1 MVYRR
6 CGRPGGA
13 CFSRE
18 TEPAKISGGASGGRA
33 VRGEQ
38 AAPAEIIT
46 PMTVEERVRIL
57 ALHPTFAHFD
67 GAALRAVA
75 ARCRSATFPAGATIM
90 RQGDPGNFAYLILDG
105 EADVFVEIPV
115 GRITMA
121 TLGRHHTIGELGA
134 FTDMPR
140 TATVVARTDLATL
153 RIDHDALMS
162 LAADFPAIPL
172 GVIRELGRRLHSMNK
187 PLAYLTYAAGALA
200 RDEYDPAFL
209 TELTDQ
215 QGELA
220 AFARVFA
227 NMAAE
232 IRDKQQR
239 RREMGAAA
247 DLQKSILP
255 GPLAQNGAARAVDL
269 HAEMHP
275 ARDIGG
281 DFYDYLLVDDKR
293 LVVTLA
299 DVSGKGIPAALFM
312 AVSRTVMRSIAGQD
326 DMAAAMR
333 DANRL
338 LSSENEALMFVTVFY
353 GVLDLANGVLRW
365 CNAGHNP
372 PYLLR
377 AQGGREMLRATG
389 VPFGV
394 DPAAFH
400 RVAESVLAPG
410 DGLFLYSDGIT
421 EAFNSAGELY
431 GSTRLEHV
439 LGGSQRRSAAEIV
452 GDVLADTARFAA
464 GAEQSDDI
472 ACLALRYRP

>member
-1 MVYRR
+1 MQAQR
-6 CGRPGGA
+6 
-13 CFSRE
+13 
-18 TEPAKISGGASGGRA
+18 
-33 VRGEQ
+33 
-38 AAPAEIIT
+38 AAPAET
-46 PMTVEERVRIL
+46 ATAPMTVDEIARVL
-57 ALHPTFAHFD
+57 ALHPTFAQFD

-75 ARCRSATFPAGATIM
+75 ASCGAVNFAAGATIM

-105 EADVFVEIPV
+105 EAEVFVEIPV
-115 GRITMA
+115 GRIPMA
-121 TLGRHHTIGELGA
+121 TLGRHSTIGELGA

-140 TATVVARTDLATL
+140 TATVVARTDLVTL
-153 RIDHDALMS
+153 RVDRDALTS

-172 GVIRELGRRLHSMNK
+172 AVIGELGRRLHSMNM

-200 RDEYDPAFL
+200 RDEYDPALL
-209 TELTDQ
+209 TELTDE
-215 QGELA
+215 QGDLA
-220 AFARVFA
+220 AFARVFD

-232 IRDKQQR
+232 IRAKQQR
-239 RREMGAAA
+239 RREMEAAA

-255 GPLAQNGAARAVDL
+255 GPLAADGAGRAVDL

-281 DFYDYLLVDDKR
+281 DFYDYFLVGDKR
-293 LVVTLA
+293 LVVTVA

-312 AVSRTVMRSIAGQD
+312 AVSRTVLRSVAGHD

-338 LSSENEALMFVTVFY
+338 LSSENDAFMFVTVFY
-353 GVLDLANGVLRW
+353 AVLDLANGVLRW

-394 DPAAFH
+394 DPAAYH
-400 RVAESVLAPG
+400 RIAESVLAPG

-421 EAFNSAGELY
+421 EAFNAGGELY
-431 GSTRLEHV
+431 GNARLERV
-439 LGGSQRRSAAEIV
+439 LAASQRCSAAEIAA
-452 GDVLADTARFAA
+452 DVLADTTRFAA

-472 ACLALRYRP
+472 TCLALRYRP

>member
-1 MVYRR
+1 MQTQQLQ
-6 CGRPGGA
+6 A
-13 CFSRE
+13 
-18 TEPAKISGGASGGRA
+18 GGRT
-33 VRGEQ
+33 
-38 AAPAEIIT
+38 T
-46 PMTVEERVRIL
+46 PIPIEEMANVL
-57 ALHPTFAHFD
+57 AMQPTFGRFD
-67 GAALRAVA
+67 RAALRAVA
-75 ARCRSATFPAGATIM
+75 ARSGMATFAAGDTMM

-105 EADVFVEIPV
+105 EADVFVEIPA
-115 GRITMA
+115 GRIPMA
-121 TLGRHHTIGELGA
+121 TLGRRNTIGELGA

-140 TATVVARTDLATL
+140 TATVVARTDILAL
-153 RIDHDALMS
+153 RIERETLVALS
-162 LAADFPAIPL
+162 AEFPAIAVA
-172 GVIRELGRRLHSMNK
+172 VIGELGRRLHSMNV

-200 RDEYDPAFL
+200 RDEYDDAML
-209 TELTDQ
+209 TELTNQ

-220 AFARVFA
+220 NFARVFA

-232 IRDKQQR
+232 IRSKQQR
-239 RREMGAAA
+239 RREMEAAA

-255 GPLAQNGAARAVDL
+255 GPLAREGAARAVDL

-275 ARDIGG
+275 AREIGG
-281 DFYDYLLVDDKR
+281 DFYDYHLVDEKR
-293 LVVTLA
+293 LVVTVA

-312 AVSRTVMRSIAGQD
+312 AVSRTVLRSVADTQ

-338 LSSENEALMFVTVFY
+338 LSAENDACMFVTVFY

-377 AQGGREMLRATG
+377 ANGGREVLRATG
-389 VPFGV
+389 VPFGI
-394 DPAAFH
+394 DPGGFH
-400 RVAESVLAPG
+400 RVGESVLMPG

-431 GSTRLEHV
+431 GNERLERV
-439 LGGSQRRSAAEIV
+439 LDRAQGRRASEIISNI
-452 GDVLADTARFAA
+452 LADTASFAA

-472 ACLALRYRP
+472 TCLALRYQP